1 MKDTVFTAWHYVMTV
16 ELRTKFNWQG
26 NPGARK
32 ETKRGLEITNVK
44 KEIFGRLFFIVLQ
57 YYLYYN
63 FYFCFLITGVIEQLS
78 SYTTNFDVIKHTKK
92 AIRHA
97 PQTAKGKAN

>member
-1 MKDTVFTAWHYVMTV
+1 M
-16 ELRTKFNWQG
+16 
-26 NPGARK
+26 
-32 ETKRGLEITNVK
+32 LE
-44 KEIFGRLFFIVLQ
+44 
-57 YYLYYN
+57 YYLYSN

-78 SYTTNFDVIKHTKK
+78 SYTKNFDVIKHTKN